1 MECSWKVGLR
11 GLTAVAV
18 LLIGGTAVARAQFA
32 GPAMSVASAS
42 AGAPAGAMH
51 LDYQDVK
58 IMTGDVISIMTYGAP
73 ELSSNG
79 ATSTGAGG
87 SPSGGALPG
96 MKVGTRGEIVLPTWA
111 PSRSPVSPRRK
122 LRSISQRCLRMADF
136 SSTRR
141 LRCSWWSLPRA

>member
-11 GLTAVAV
+11 GLTAIAV

-73 ELSSNG
+73 ELSSEAVALTIREISGETINPSVRVR
-79 ATSTGAGG
+79 ARPSIPRVAD
-87 SPSGGALPG
+87 SFPSGEPKQGAWLEPHRTNACLTLITRSRLP
-96 MKVGTRGEIVLPTWA
+96 
-111 PSRSPVSPRRK
+111 
-122 LRSISQRCLRMADF
+122 CAD
-136 SSTRR
+136 S
-141 LRCSWWSLPRA
+141 